1 MPPSFSR
8 HSLSSSS
15 KQSIDHLDDIPAGS
29 WTASAGDRGGM
40 RSIRPHGL
48 APAPNLLLSAIAQ
61 RTNALRLGPMVM
73 LLNLYHPLRAFEEI
87 IWSMKREA
95 SRPDP
100 QVIATRSAKSA
111 QLETNQSFR
120 RSYFEGLKFG
130 KHGVLHVGRPAPF
143 PA

>member
-1 MPPSFSR
+1 MLETKPARIEVGVF
-8 HSLSSSS
+8 
-15 KQSIDHLDDIPAGS
+15 DHLDDSGREL
-29 WTASAGDRGGM
+29 GRQYNDRLEIAAACD
-40 RSIRPHGL
+40 RSGPTGWHRRPTCCFRQLPSG
-48 APAPNLLLSAIAQ
+48 PTRCGWAQ
-61 RTNALRLGPMVM
+61 WSCW
-73 LLNLYHPLRAFEEI
+73 LNLYHPLRAFEEI
-87 IWSMKREA
+87 IPSMKREA

-111 QLETNQSFR
+111 QSETNQSFR

>member
-1 MPPSFSR
+1 
-8 HSLSSSS
+8 
-15 KQSIDHLDDIPAGS
+15 
-29 WTASAGDRGGM
+29 M

-111 QLETNQSFR
+111 QFETNQSFR

>member
-29 WTASAGDRGGM
+29 WAASTMIGW
-40 RSIRPHGL
+40 RSRRHAID
-48 APAPNLLLSAIAQ
+48 PAPRAGTGAQ
-61 RTNALRLGPMVM
+61 PAAFGNPTRCGWAQWSCW
-73 LLNLYHPLRAFEEI
+73 LNLYHPLRAFEEI

-111 QLETNQSFR
+111 QSETNQSFR